1 MKKVNKLFRHHISDN
16 RGETIV
22 EVIVAFALLSIMLVL
37 FSQGLAAASR
47 SDMKAMETRAA
58 ADKAMLKLQQTKV
71 NTSIAQPNKAQA
83 AEVDNNLI
91 YRQVYPIT
99 DEQTGEIYTYVV
111 YSTGY

>member
-22 EVIVAFALLSIMLVL
+22 EVIVAFALLSSMLVL

-47 SDMKAMETRAA
+47 SDMKAMETRAE

-71 NTSIAQPNKAQA
+71 NTGITQPNKAQA
-83 AEVDNNLI
+83 AEIDNNLI
-91 YRQVYPIT
+91 YRQVYEII
-99 DEQTGEIYTYVV
+99 DEQTGEKYTYVV
-111 YSTGY
+111 YSAGY

>member
-1 MKKVNKLFRHHISDN
+1 MKKVNKLYRHLISEN

-47 SDMKAMETRAA
+47 SDMKAMETRGA

-71 NTSIAQPNKAQA
+71 DTSVTQPNKAPVSA
-83 AEVDNNLI
+83 IDGKVI
-91 YRQVYPIT
+91 YRQVYQVT
-99 DEQTGEIYTYVV
+99 DEETGEKYTYVV
-111 YSTGY
+111 YSAGN

>member
-1 MKKVNKLFRHHISDN
+1 MKKISKLYRHLIGDN
-16 RGETIV
+16 SGETIV

-47 SDMKAMETRAA
+47 SDMKAMETRGV

-71 NTSIAQPNKAQA
+71 DTGVTQPNKAQA

-91 YRQVYPIT
+91 YRQVYEII
-99 DEQTGEIYTYVV
+99 DEQTGEKYIYVV
-111 YSTGY
+111 YSADY

>member
-1 MKKVNKLFRHHISDN
+1 MKKVNKLNRLQISDN

-58 ADKAMLKLQQTKV
+58 ADKAMLTLQKDKV
-71 NTSIAQPNKAQA
+71 DNTNPPNKAPVSA
-83 AEVDNNLI
+83 IDGKVI
-91 YRQVYPIT
+91 YRQVYQVT
-99 DEQTGEIYTYVV
+99 DEQTGEKYTYVV
-111 YSTGY
+111 YSAGN

>member
-1 MKKVNKLFRHHISDN
+1 MKKMNKLFRHHINDN

-58 ADKAMLKLQQTKV
+58 ADRAMLQLQKDKISKPKK
-71 NTSIAQPNKAQA
+71 TSQFFHYTIIKFQKI
-83 AEVDNNLI
+83 NLI
-91 YRQVYPIT
+91 HYNFILT
-99 DEQTGEIYTYVV
+99 SSGNSILLIALAT
-111 YSTGY
+111 S

>member
-1 MKKVNKLFRHHISDN
+1 MKKVNKLYRHFINDN

-58 ADKAMLKLQQTKV
+58 ADRAMLQLQKDKISKPKK
-71 NTSIAQPNKAQA
+71 TSP
-83 AEVDNNLI
+83 VDDVDHKMI
-91 YRQVYPIT
+91 YRQVYDVR
-99 DEQTGEIYTYVV
+99 DEQTGEVYIYVV
-111 YSTGY
+111 YSTGN

>member
-1 MKKVNKLFRHHISDN
+1 MKKINKLYRHHINDN

-47 SDMKAMETRAA
+47 SDMKAMETRTA
-58 ADKAMLKLQQTKV
+58 ADKAMPTLTQKKLDSSVT
-71 NTSIAQPNKAQA
+71 TYKAQVT
-83 AEVDNNLI
+83 EVDNNLI

>member
-1 MKKVNKLFRHHISDN
+1 MKKKNKLYRHHINDN

-58 ADKAMLKLQQTKV
+58 ADRAMLQLQMDKMDKISKPKK
-71 NTSIAQPNKAQA
+71 TSP
-83 AEVDNNLI
+83 VDDL
-91 YRQVYPIT
+91 
-99 DEQTGEIYTYVV
+99 QTGL
-111 YSTGY
+111 

>member
-1 MKKVNKLFRHHISDN
+1 MKKINKLYRYHISDN

-22 EVIVAFALLSIMLVL
+22 EVIVAFAFLSIMLVL

-47 SDMKAMETRAA
+47 SDMKAMETRTA
-58 ADKAMLKLQQTKV
+58 ADKAMLTLQQKKLDSSVT
-71 NTSIAQPNKAQA
+71 TYKAQVT
-83 AEVDNNLI
+83 EVDNNLI

-111 YSTGY
+111 YSAGY